1 MMSYMKLLTRSVLQP
16 PLMLVDCVVALS
28 VASLNGCV
36 SVVPSVSASSILLS
50 SSMMSALPPRFLN
63 ACHWLQKA
71 SEQQRDD
78 FDANKQQQ
86 KIYIYNRY

>member
-1 MMSYMKLLTRSVLQP
+1 MSEFVVDDVVDEVVDEVGTAAASDA
-16 PLMLVDCVVALS
+16 VDCVVALS

-36 SVVPSVSASSILLS
+36 SVVPSVSASSVLLS

-71 SEQQRDD
+71 SEQQRDEFED
-78 FDANKQQQ
+78 K
-86 KIYIYNRY
+86 